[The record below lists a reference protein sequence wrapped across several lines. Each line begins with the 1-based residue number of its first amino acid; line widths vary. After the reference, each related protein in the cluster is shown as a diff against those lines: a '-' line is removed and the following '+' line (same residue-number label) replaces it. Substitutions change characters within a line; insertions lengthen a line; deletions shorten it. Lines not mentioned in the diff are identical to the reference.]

1 MMHLASSKHVV
12 SPRPAGPGRL
22 HALVADYP
30 GGMARAA
37 QRYTGTRPGGRS
49 ARVRRA
55 VLDASAAMLLSEG
68 LDALTLA
75 AVAQAAGVHHATVY
89 RRWPTRSRLVLDTII
104 DLTEARV
111 PAPPPST
118 GGVHGD
124 LVEYFTP
131 IVQGL
136 RDPHVQALVRSL
148 IALPEEEIAG
158 ERREY
163 WRARHAVATA
173 IIEAGVA
180 RGELADSID
189 PWHVVELIAG
199 PIWMRMLITGDGV
212 EDAMLEQLVSEALTV
227 ARRRTRGAAPRGSRA
242 RA

>member
-1 MMHLASSKHVV
+1 
-12 SPRPAGPGRL
+12 
-22 HALVADYP
+22 
-30 GGMARAA
+30 MARAT

-55 VLDASAAMLLSEG
+55 VLDASAAMLLAEG

-104 DLTEARV
+104 DLTETRV
-111 PAPPPST
+111 PVPPPST
-118 GGVHGD
+118 CDVHGD
-124 LVEYFTP
+124 LVDYFTP

-136 RDPHVQALVRSL
+136 RDPQVQALVRSL
-148 IALPEEEIAG
+148 IALPEEEIAE

-163 WRARHAVATA
+163 WRARHALATS

-180 RGELADSID
+180 RGELPDSID
-189 PWHVVELIAG
+189 PWHIVELIAG
-199 PIWMRMLITGDGV
+199 PIWMRMLVTGAGV
-212 EDAMLEQLVSEALTV
+212 DDALLEQLVSEALAV
-227 ARRRTRGAAPRGSRA
+227 AHRQTGDATRRASRGA
-242 RA
+242 